1 MTIELF
7 IFLFTIGSSA
17 ASLLTQ
23 ALKKAFTKISSN
35 MLALASAFIVGIFG
49 TVSAYILMDI
59 VIDVKSIVCVP
70 LMALCIWVG
79 SMVSYDKLLQTISQ
93 WKRG

>member
-7 IFLFTIGSSA
+7 IFLFTVGSSA

-23 ALKKAFTKISSN
+23 ALKKSFTHISSN

-59 VIDVKSIVCVP
+59 AIDVKSIVCVP
-70 LMALCIWVG
+70 LMAVCIWVG

-93 WKRG
+93 LKRG

>member
-49 TVSAYILMDI
+49 TVSAYILMGI
-59 VIDVKSIVCVP
+59 VIDAKSVICVP
-70 LMALCIWVG
+70 LMCICIAVG
-79 SMVSYDKLLQTISQ
+79 SMVGYDKVLQTIGQ
-93 WKRG
+93 LNRG

>member
-23 ALKKAFTKISSN
+23 ALKKAFKNLSSN
-35 MLALASAFIVGIFG
+35 MLALVSALVVGIGG
-49 TVSAYILMDI
+49 TMAAYILMDI
-59 VIDVKSIVCVP
+59 VIDLKSIVCVP
-70 LMALCIWVG
+70 LMALCIWLG
-79 SMVSYDKLLQTISQ
+79 SMLSYDKLLQTISQ
-93 WKRG
+93 LKRG

>member
-35 MLALASAFIVGIFG
+35 MLALVSALVVGIGG
-49 TVSAYILMDI
+49 TMAAYILMDI
-59 VIDVKSIVCVP
+59 VIDLKSIVCVP
-70 LMALCIWVG
+70 LMALCIWLG
-79 SMVSYDKLLQTISQ
+79 SMLSYDKLLQTISQ
-93 WKRG
+93 LKRG